1 MANENNTN
9 IIESYGFTNKYP
21 YTDLHELNLD
31 WILKMVYESSASAA
45 DIKKRLDDLEADNE
59 TMMQLY
65 NQIITGDFPASVK
78 EGFELWM
85 RENALDLV
93 GELATMVFFGLTDD
107 GYFVAYV
114 PESWDDL
121 QFGTTGLDTFP
132 VDIGYGH
139 LTIAY

>member
-9 IIESYGFTNKYP
+9 SIESYGFTNKYP

-31 WILKMVYESSASAA
+31 WILKVVYESSTSAA
-45 DIKKRLDDLEADNE
+45 DIRNRLDDLEADNE

-65 NQIITGDFPASVK
+65 NEIMAGDFPDPVK
-78 EGFELWM
+78 EGFDLWM
-85 RENALDLV
+85 RENALDIV
-93 GELATMVFFGLTDD
+93 GELATMVFFGLTND

-114 PESWDDL
+114 PESWNDL

-132 VDIGYGH
+132 VDIDYGH
-139 LTIAY
+139 LTISY

>member
-1 MANENNTN
+1 MENENNIN
-9 IIESYGFTNKYP
+9 SIESYGFSNKYP

-31 WILKMVYESSASAA
+31 WILKVVYESSASAA
-45 DIKKRLDDLEADNE
+45 DIKDRLDKLEIDNE
-59 TMMQLY
+59 AVMQLY
-65 NQIITGDFPASVK
+65 NDIMAGDFPDPIK
-78 EGFELWM
+78 EGFNLWM
-85 RENALDLV
+85 RENALDIV

-139 LTIAY
+139 LTISY

>member
-9 IIESYGFTNKYP
+9 TIESYGFTNKYP

-31 WILKMVYESSASAA
+31 WILKVVYESSASAS
-45 DIKKRLDDLEADNE
+45 DIKNRLDALEADNE
-59 TMMQLY
+59 TIMALY
-65 NQIITGDFPASVK
+65 NEIITGDFPESVK

-107 GYFVAYV
+107 GYFCAFV

-132 VDIGYGH
+132 DGIEYGH
-139 LTIAY
+139 LTISY

>member
-1 MANENNTN
+1 MANENNTTP
-9 IIESYGFTNKYP
+9 IESYGFNNKYP
-21 YTDLHELNLD
+21 YTDMHELNLD
-31 WILKMVYESSASAA
+31 WILKVVYESTTSAA
-45 DIKKRLDDLEADNE
+45 DIKNRLDDLEADNE

-65 NQIITGDFPASVK
+65 NEIISGDFPESVK

-85 RENALDLV
+85 RENALDLI

-132 VDIGYGH
+132 ADIGYGH
-139 LTIAY
+139 LTISY

>member
-9 IIESYGFTNKYP
+9 SIESYGFTNKYP

-31 WILKMVYESSASAA
+31 WILKVVYESSASAA
-45 DIKKRLDDLEADNE
+45 DIKNRLDDLEADNE
-59 TMMQLY
+59 TMITLY
-65 NQIITGDFPASVK
+65 NEIITGDFPDTVK

-85 RENALDLV
+85 RENALDLI

-114 PESWDDL
+114 PESWDDI
-121 QFGTTGLDTFP
+121 TFNTSNY
-132 VDIGYGH
+132 DIVIPDIDFGH
-139 LTIAY
+139 LILSY

>member
-9 IIESYGFTNKYP
+9 TIESYGFTNKYP

-31 WILKMVYESSASAA
+31 WILKVVYESSASAA
-45 DIKKRLDDLEADNE
+45 DIKNRLDALEADNE
-59 TMMQLY
+59 TMMTLY
-65 NQIITGDFPASVK
+65 NEIVTGDFPEAVK

-107 GYFVAYV
+107 GYFCAFV

-139 LTIAY
+139 LTISY

>member
-1 MANENNTN
+1 MENENNIN
-9 IIESYGFTNKYP
+9 SIESYGFSNAYP
-21 YTDLHELNLD
+21 YTDYHELNLD
-31 WILKMVYESSASAA
+31 WILKVVYESTSSAA
-45 DIKKRLDDLEADNE
+45 DIRNRLDKLEIDNE
-59 TMMQLY
+59 AMMQLY
-65 NQIITGDFPASVK
+65 NEIMAGDFPDPIK
-78 EGFELWM
+78 EGFSLWM
-85 RENALDLV
+85 RENALDIV

-139 LTIAY
+139 LTISY

>member
-9 IIESYGFTNKYP
+9 TIESYGFTNKYP

-31 WILKMVYESSASAA
+31 WILKVVYESSSSAA
-45 DIKKRLDDLEADNE
+45 DIKNRLDDLEADNE

-65 NQIITGDFPASVK
+65 NQIITGDFPEPVK

-85 RENALDLV
+85 RENALDIV

-107 GYFVAYV
+107 GYFTAFI
-114 PESWDDL
+114 PESWEDI
-121 QFGTTGLDTFP
+121 QFGTTGLDSFP
-132 VDIGYGH
+132 AGIGYGH

>member
-1 MANENNTN
+1 MANENNVN
-9 IIESYGFTNKYP
+9 SIESYGFSNKYP

-31 WILKMVYESSASAA
+31 WILKVVYESSASAA
-45 DIKKRLDDLEADNE
+45 DIRDRLEKLELDNE
-59 TMMQLY
+59 SMMQLY
-65 NQIITGDFPASVK
+65 NEIMAGDFPDPIK
-78 EGFELWM
+78 EGFSLWM
-85 RENALDLV
+85 RENGLEII
-93 GELATMVFFGLTDD
+93 GELATMVFFGLTND

-139 LTIAY
+139 LTISY